1 MKSASRVT
9 PALLVS
15 VVTFLLTPLTIAPSS
30 AATSN
35 AAAATV
41 YYVAPNGSDNAA
53 GTQAAPW
60 ASIAHAQSVVGAGD
74 TVYFRGGTYSYTH
87 GINSCKSQTD
97 RVDAITLNKSGS
109 SGSQIHYLAY
119 PGERP
124 VFDFSRMTD
133 DCRIKGFDVTGSWIH
148 LKGLE
153 VTGVPQNNNLNH
165 ESWGIWISGSNNTFE
180 QINTHHHMGPG
191 LFIQNGG
198 GNLVLNSDSHDN
210 YDPNSSGGAGEN
222 ADGFGAHISANNPGN
237 VFRGCRA
244 WWNSDDGF
252 DLINAYSSVTIEN
265 SWAWRN
271 GYIPGT
277 TTGSGNGNGF
287 KAGGYG
293 GDYDTGAVKH
303 TVRTS
308 VAFANKAAGFYAN
321 HHPLANDFFN
331 NTSYGNH
338 PDFNMLGVDSSGAAV
353 GRGNLRNNIA
363 YTGTL
368 TSNMSGTSAT
378 YNSWNLGISL
388 SDAQFQSVSTSGWD
402 AARQTDGSL
411 PVLRNLR
418 LAANS
423 TLIDKGVNVGLPY
436 SGQAPDL
443 GAFEAS

>member
-411 PVLRNLR
+411 PVLRSLR